1 MVGEDFL
8 SALHTFNARRG
19 RTVLSLLGIVVGIT
33 SVVVVATLGSSLG
46 ASVEKLFEE
55 DNNNII
61 SVAPVAA
68 HDDGV
73 TRGQLVLTE
82 HVRHHLKERVAGV
95 QGFFYLN
102 YLQASASR
110 RSLHAG

>member
-8 SALHTFNARRG
+8 YALHTFNARRG

-73 TRGQLVLTE
+73 PRGQLVLTE
-82 HVRHHLKERVAGV
+82 HVRHHLKERVEIGRAHV
-95 QGFFYLN
+95 
-102 YLQASASR
+102 
-110 RSLHAG
+110 